1 MTAQTSEILILD
13 GRFEQLHS
21 LPLDHYLEPR
31 GIDIRALSNGF
42 HTGLYRGYVG
52 IWEVFEDEL
61 FLIGHLDYLDEP
73 IDPATVFGDQQF
85 PIRADWFNGRLE
97 IDRGERLSYF
107 HMGWGS
113 QYAERL
119 RLYVEHARV
128 VARRRYDQR
137 KVLQRRYDA
146 NFEMYEDFRQQL
158 AERGSSAFGPLGG
171 LTAAGLKVLGRPP
184 FNDEEPWPAGL
195 SEDEMAQLVRPLLL
209 HCTRP
214 GPIAGT
220 VPFSG

>member
-21 LPLDHYLEPR
+21 LPLDSYLEPR

-52 IWEVFEDEL
+52 IWEVFEGEL
-61 FLIGHLDYLDEP
+61 FLIGLFDYLDVP
-73 IDPATVFGDQQF
+73 IDPATVFGDLHF
-85 PIRADWFNGRLE
+85 PIRADWFSGRLE

-113 QYAERL
+113 QYTERL
-119 RLYVEHARV
+119 RLYVETARV
-128 VARRRYDQR
+128 VARRSYDQR
-137 KVLQRRYDA
+137 KVLLRRYNSD
-146 NFEMYEDFRQQL
+146 FERDEEFRQQL
-158 AERGSSAFGPLGG
+158 AESGSSASGPLGG
-171 LTAAGLKVLGRPP
+171 LTEAGLNVLGRPP

-195 SEDEMAQLVRPLLL
+195 SDDEMAQLVQPRLL

-214 GPIAGT
+214 GPMAANR
-220 VPFSG
+220 PL

>member
-1 MTAQTSEILILD
+1 MTAQTSEILLLD
-13 GRFEQLHS
+13 GQFEQLHS
-21 LPLDHYLEPR
+21 RPLDAYLEPR

-42 HTGLYRGYVG
+42 HTGLWRGYVG
-52 IWEVFEDEL
+52 IWEVFENEL
-61 FLIGHLDYLDEP
+61 FLIGLLDYCDQP

-85 PIRADWFNGRLE
+85 PIRADWFSGRLE

-119 RLYVEHARV
+119 RLYVDHARV

-137 KVLQRRYDA
+137 KVLRRRYNA
-146 NFEMYEDFRQQL
+146 NFEMYEEFRQQL
-158 AERGSSAFGPLGG
+158 AEKGSSVLGPLGG
-171 LTAAGLKVLGRPP
+171 LTEAGLKVLGRPP
-184 FNDEEPWPAGL
+184 FPDEELWPAEA
-195 SEDEMAQLVRPLLL
+195 SEDEMAEWLRPQLL

-214 GPIAGT
+214 GPTAT
-220 VPFSG
+220 ARPA